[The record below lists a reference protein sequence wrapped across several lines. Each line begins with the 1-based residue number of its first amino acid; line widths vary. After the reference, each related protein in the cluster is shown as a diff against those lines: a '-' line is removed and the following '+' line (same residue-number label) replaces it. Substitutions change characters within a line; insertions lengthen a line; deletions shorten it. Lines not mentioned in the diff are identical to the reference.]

1 VERRVGTRSV
11 LPFLSVPHSLARPL
25 GHPSSLGPTHSPS
38 PVRSNRMFAG
48 LMSRCTW
55 VGLLWDVSTLWAVV
69 PPPGLY
75 GVVGT
80 GVLWDVS
87 TLWAVV
93 PPPGLYGV
101 VGTGVLWDVSTL
113 CAVVPSPGL
122 YGVVGAGVLWD
133 VSTLWAVV
141 PPPGLYVVMGT
152 GLLWD
157 VSARTTGGRS
167 DSRYCSTSNS
177 CSVSATA
184 CSSVGRHPLSTSC
197 CRLAPGARFCAM

>member
-55 VGLLWDVSTLWAVV
+55 VGL
-69 PPPGLY
+69 
-75 GVVGT
+75 
-80 GVLWDVS
+80 LWDVS